1 MSPPERT
8 QATDITPYQF
18 FMLCLCL
25 WALVILGS
33 DSFFHLS
40 DSTKT
45 ILLYADNVLCLLFF
59 IDFLHSFYTA
69 PNKMRYMTTWGWIDL
84 VSSIP
89 TIGSLRI
96 GRAARLMRILRV
108 MRGVKSARALAHFLV
123 ARRAESAFLAA
134 ILLSLL
140 IIVLCSIAVLQ
151 FETLEDGNI
160 RNAGDAMWWAVSTM
174 TTVGYGDTYPVTPE
188 GRVIAV
194 FLMAAGVGVFGT
206 LSGLV
211 ASWFLSPAAEEADSD
226 LEQIK
231 AMLADFRSD
240 VGRQHR

>member
-1 MSPPERT
+1 MSGLNRT
-8 QATDITPYQF
+8 LDDITPYQF

-33 DSFFHLS
+33 DSFLHLS

-45 ILLYADNVLCLLFF
+45 ILLYADNILCLLFF
-59 IDFLHSFYTA
+59 LDFLFSFYQA
-69 PNKMRYMTTWGWIDL
+69 PNKMRYMATWGWIDL
-84 VSSIP
+84 LSSIP
-89 TIGSLRI
+89 TMGSLRI

-123 ARRAESAFLAA
+123 AKRAQSAFLAA
-134 ILLSLL
+134 VLLSLL

-151 FETLEDGNI
+151 FETFEDGNI
-160 RNAGDAMWWAVSTM
+160 RNAGDAMWWAISTM
-174 TTVGYGDTYPVTPE
+174 TTVGYGDTYPITAE
-188 GRVIAV
+188 GRIIAV

-211 ASWFLSPAAEEADSD
+211 ASWFLSPAAEEADTD
-226 LEQIK
+226 LAQIK
-231 AMLADFRSD
+231 AMLADLQSEI
-240 VGRQHR
+240 GRQRR